1 MYFPKLRTPKN
12 MIQKIYKKFDFL
24 GPFDKQHLRM
34 TKRFW
39 NLNHTTLTI
48 IIDHCE
54 RNWNGKIS
62 LSDIQSLK
70 NVC

>member
-12 MIQKIYKKFDFL
+12 MVQKIYEKSHFI
-24 GPFDKQHLRM
+24 GPFDKQHVRA

-39 NLNHTTLTI
+39 NLNHTTLNI

-54 RNWNGKIS
+54 GNLNGKN
-62 LSDIQSLK
+62 LS
-70 NVC
+70 